1 MRRIFL
7 VFVTVLTV
15 AGFAAAES
23 PANADGKA
31 RAITTAIDNAL
42 DADWAAR
49 SITPAVVATDAEF
62 ARRLYLDLIGRI
74 PTVSE
79 VRFFEDDKTAG
90 KRARLVDKLLKK
102 PGYATQMARVLRA
115 AWLPETLTDINV
127 QFLGLQYETWLR
139 KQLIAKT
146 PLDKIVHKTLTAKLQ
161 VGGRRNFRGASSE
174 EPEDDDAPI
183 QSFYDAAQSKPEN
196 LGSTVTRAF
205 LGVKLECA
213 QCHDHPFASY
223 TREQFWEFA
232 AFFGELN
239 PLPRIRPSFVGPNLP
254 QAEFNTL
261 TIPSSAKIVTATFF
275 DGTAPKWNESRTPR
289 TELADWITHE
299 RNPYFARNMANRLWQ
314 QFFGIGLIDPVDELS
329 EGNPA
334 SHPEL
339 LTELAKGLQ
348 AAEYDLQ
355 IVIRGIVASRA
366 YQLSSKQ
373 SHASQTE
380 PRRLAR
386 MNSKGLTA
394 NQIFDSFVTATGL
407 KLTAG
412 RNVANAQAGRINFRV
427 LFPDS
432 ARPTETQTSILQ
444 ALMLMNGKLMADQTS
459 LDKSETLAAIADAPF
474 FDTDQKVEALFYTA
488 LTRKP
493 TPEEREKFTSY
504 VDRGGPTGDASK
516 ALGDV
521 FWVLLNSTEFLFNH

>member
-1 MRRIFL
+1 MRRILLTIVAAL
-7 VFVTVLTV
+7 VVPGLV
-15 AGFAAAES
+15 AAES
-23 PANADGKA
+23 PADADAKA

-74 PTVSE
+74 PNVSE
-79 VRFFEDDKTAG
+79 VRTFEDDKTAG
-90 KRARLVDKLLKK
+90 KRALLVDKLLKK
-102 PGYATQMARVLRA
+102 PGHATQMARVLRA
-115 AWLPETLTDINV
+115 AWMPETLTDINI

-146 PLDKIVHKTLTAKLQ
+146 PLDKIVRKTLTAKIQ
-161 VGGRRNFRGASSE
+161 AGGRRNFRQLSAD
-174 EPEDDDAPI
+174 EPEDENAPI
-183 QSFYDAAQSKPEN
+183 QAFYDAGQSKPEN

-223 TREQFWEFA
+223 TREQFWEFS

-261 TIPSSAKIVTATFF
+261 TIPSSAKVVTATFL
-275 DGTAPKWNESRTPR
+275 DGTTPKWTELRTPR
-289 TELADWITHE
+289 LELADWITQE

-339 LTELAKGLQ
+339 LAELAKGLQ

-366 YQLSSKQ
+366 YNLSSHQ
-373 SHASQTE
+373 SHASQAE
-380 PRRLAR
+380 PRRFAR

-394 NQIFDSFVTATGL
+394 NQIFDSFATATGL
-407 KLTAG
+407 KQLAG
-412 RNVANAQAGRINFRV
+412 RNGANAQAGRANFRT

-459 LDKSETLAAIADAPF
+459 LDTSEILAAIADAPF
-474 FDTDQKVEALFYTA
+474 FDTEQKVEALFYTA
-488 LTRKP
+488 LTRQP

-504 VDRGGPTGDASK
+504 VDRGGPTGDATK

>member
-1 MRRIFL
+1 MRRIL
-7 VFVTVLTV
+7 LAIVLAFVVS
-15 AGFAAAES
+15 GFAAAES
-23 PANADGKA
+23 PADADAKA
-31 RAITTAIDNAL
+31 RAITKAIDNAL

-49 SITPAVVATDAEF
+49 SVTPAVVATDAEF
-62 ARRLYLDLIGRI
+62 ARRLHLDLIGRI
-74 PTVSE
+74 PTVAE
-79 VRFFEDDKTAG
+79 VRTFEDDTTAN
-90 KRARLVDKLLKK
+90 KRAFLVDKLLKK
-102 PGYATQMARVLRA
+102 PRFATQMARVLRA

-146 PLDKIVHKTLTAKLQ
+146 PLDKIVRRTLTAKIQ
-161 VGGRRNFRGASSE
+161 VGGRRNFRLASSE

-183 QSFYDAAQSKPEN
+183 QAFYDAGQSKPEN

-239 PLPRIRPSFVGPNLP
+239 PLPRVRPSFVGPHLP

-261 TIPSSAKIVTATFF
+261 TIPSSAKVVTATFF
-275 DGTAPKWNESRTPR
+275 DGTVPKWSESRTPR
-289 TELADWITHE
+289 AELADWITGE
-299 RNPYFARNMANRLWQ
+299 RNPFFARNMANRLWQ
-314 QFFGIGLIDPVDELS
+314 QFFGIGLIDPVDEQG

-339 LTELAKGLQ
+339 LTDLAKGLQ
-348 AAEYDLQ
+348 AAEYDLR
-355 IVIRGIVASRA
+355 IVIRGITASRA
-366 YQLSSKQ
+366 YNLSSKQ
-373 SHASQTE
+373 SHASQAE
-380 PRRLAR
+380 PRRFAR

-394 NQIFDSFVTATGL
+394 NQIFDSFATATGL
-407 KLTAG
+407 RQSPG
-412 RNVANAQAGRINFRV
+412 RNGASAQAGRVNFRT

-459 LDKSETLAAIADAPF
+459 LDKSEILAAVADAPF
-474 FDTDQKVEALFYTA
+474 LDTDKKVEALFYTA

-504 VDRGGPTGDASK
+504 VDRGGPTGDAAK